1 MRTRYL
7 IRFLLLTVGFALTT
21 FGILAWQKIGFDLRG
36 VWPDSTAGLQSH
48 PIYIL
53 ILGMALIPPTLWEI
67 FLLEQRA
74 AQSPT
79 EDAAERRE

>member
-21 FGILAWQKIGFDLRG
+21 FGILAWQKIGFGFAG
-36 VWPDSTAGLQSH
+36 VWPFGENSNAAPMSH
-48 PIYIL
+48 PVYVL

-67 FLLEQRA
+67 FLLEQKRD
-74 AQSPT
+74 QT
-79 EDAAERRE
+79 